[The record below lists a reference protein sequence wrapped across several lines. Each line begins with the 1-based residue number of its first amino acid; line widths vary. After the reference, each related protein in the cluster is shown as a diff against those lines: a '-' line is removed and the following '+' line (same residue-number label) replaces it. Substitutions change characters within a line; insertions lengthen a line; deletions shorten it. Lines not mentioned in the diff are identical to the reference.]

1 MVHIIYGSYVYLN
14 IDTLR
19 RVGVDTSQ
27 YKIKLDYGDS
37 YDYLDVCNH
46 PKVKEILANTREE
59 EAPVVKTQVCYKVLG
74 VILERLAN
82 TDENASPI
90 INLEAGLATLQK
102 AESVEE
108 RAAREAKEDIEEF
121 KANTHAEVIPVTVDK
136 DGNIT
141 KVIKEE
147 E

>member
-19 RVGVDTSQ
+19 RVGVDTSK
-27 YKIKLDYGDS
+27 YEIELDYGDS
-37 YDYLDVCNH
+37 CDYLDVCNH
-46 PKVKEILANTREE
+46 PKVKEILATTRKEE
-59 EAPVVKTQVCYKVLG
+59 LDATKLQVCYKVLG
-74 VILERLAN
+74 VIIERLAN
-82 TDENASPI
+82 TDEKASPI

-102 AESVEE
+102 AAPEE
-108 RAAREAKEDIEEF
+108 EK
-121 KANTHAEVIPVTVDK
+121 KPAEVIPVTVDK

-147 E
+147 DNE

>member
-1 MVHIIYGSYVYLN
+1 MVHLIYGSRVYLN

-19 RVGVDTSQ
+19 TVEVDTRR
-27 YKIKLDYGDS
+27 YMIELG
-37 YDYLDVCNH
+37 YDDGSKYLDVCNH
-46 PKVKEILANTREE
+46 PKVKEILADTRKEE
-59 EAPVVKTQVCYKVLG
+59 LDATKLQVCYKVLG
-74 VILERLAN
+74 VIIERLAN
-82 TDENASPI
+82 TDEKASPI

-102 AESVEE
+102 ASPEE
-108 RAAREAKEDIEEF
+108 EK
-121 KANTHAEVIPVTVDK
+121 KPAEVIPVTVDK

>member
-1 MVHIIYGSYVYLN
+1 MVHIIYGSRVFLN
-14 IDTLR
+14 VDKA
-19 RVGVDTSQ
+19 RVISVDNDKYSIEIE
-27 YKIKLDYGDS
+27 YEDDS
-37 YDYLDVCNH
+37 YYLDVCNH

-59 EAPVVKTQVCYKVLG
+59 EQSIIKIQICYKVLG
-74 VILERLAN
+74 VIIERLAN
-82 TDENASPI
+82 TDEKASPI

-102 AESVEE
+102 AESMEE
-108 RAAREAKEDIEEF
+108 KAAREAKEDIEDF